1 MYNLDVPG
9 YTVVRVIGIGSFA
22 TVYLAHRNSN
32 GELVA
37 IKVIDR
43 SRLNKKL
50 AGNLIG
56 EIAVLRE
63 FRHPNI
69 VSFHELQVSPKYA
82 QYHSKVP
89 IKSSLSWSTVEV
101 VIYLRTSERT
111 ISESYLKVRSIESCR
126 T

>member
-1 MYNLDVPG
+1 MYNLNVPG
-9 YTVVRVIGIGSFA
+9 YTIVKVIGIGSFA
-22 TVYLAHRNSN
+22 TVYLAHRNPDN
-32 GELVA
+32 ELVA

-69 VSFHELQVSPKYA
+69 VSFHELQVLCKLT
-82 QYHSKVP
+82 QCHSKVQ
-89 IKSSLSWSTVEV
+89 IKFSLLWSTVKV
-101 VIYLRTSERT
+101 VISSRTSGRT
-111 ISESYLKVRSIESCR
+111 VSNSYPKVKFIESCW

>member
-1 MYNLDVPG
+1 MYNLSVPG
-9 YTVVRVIGIGSFA
+9 YTIVRVIGIGSFA
-22 TVYLAHRNSN
+22 TVYLAHRNSDT
-32 GELVA
+32 ELVA

-69 VSFHELQVSPKYA
+69 VSFHELQVPCELA
-82 QYHSKVP
+82 QHHSKV
-89 IKSSLSWSTVEV
+89 KTKFSLLWSTAKV
-101 VIYLRTSERT
+101 VISSRTSGRT
-111 ISESYLKVRSIESCR
+111 ISNSCPKVKFIESCW

>member
-1 MYNLDVPG
+1 MYNLDVSG
-9 YTVVRVIGIGSFA
+9 YTVIKVIGIGSFA

-32 GELVA
+32 NELVA

-43 SRLNKKL
+43 ARLNKKL

-69 VSFHELQVSPKYA
+69 VSFHELQVPCKDSM
-82 QYHSKVP
+82 
-89 IKSSLSWSTVEV
+89 I
-101 VIYLRTSERT
+101 
-111 ISESYLKVRSIESCR
+111 
-126 T
+126 